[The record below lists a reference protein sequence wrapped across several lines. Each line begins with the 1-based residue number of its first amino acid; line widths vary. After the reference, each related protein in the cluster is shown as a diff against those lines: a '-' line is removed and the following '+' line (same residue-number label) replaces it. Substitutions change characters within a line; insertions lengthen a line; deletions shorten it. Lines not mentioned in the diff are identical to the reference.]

1 MKKSI
6 RAFTIV
12 ELLVVI
18 VIIGILA
25 TIVTLN
31 LTSSRLRAAD
41 RKAIANVNLL
51 SGALDQ
57 YSISNAR
64 KYPVVSSSPTSL
76 NFEEIDSTSVI
87 SRKLKDYIDQVPVS
101 DSKYVYVYVYNQT
114 GTKAAV
120 LFEKAQSSGGAGICN
135 YDSTTAPQI
144 VKDYKMSG
152 KDVCYYVSK

>member
-1 MKKSI
+1 MKKTI

-31 LTSSRLRAAD
+31 LTSSRLRASD

-57 YSISNAR
+57 YSISNGR
-64 KYPVVSSSPTSL
+64 KYPVLTSSPSTLNSEQIISGSSL
-76 NFEEIDSTSVI
+76 VN
-87 SRKLKDYIDQVPVS
+87 KLKDYIDQVPVS
-101 DSKYVYVYVYNQT
+101 DGKYNYVYLYNQT
-114 GTKAAV
+114 GSKAAI
-120 LFEKAQSSGGAGICN
+120 LFEKAQSSGGTGICN
-135 YDSTTAPQI
+135 YDASTAPQL
-144 VKDYKMSG
+144 VKEYKQAG
-152 KDVCYYVSK
+152 NDVCYYSSK